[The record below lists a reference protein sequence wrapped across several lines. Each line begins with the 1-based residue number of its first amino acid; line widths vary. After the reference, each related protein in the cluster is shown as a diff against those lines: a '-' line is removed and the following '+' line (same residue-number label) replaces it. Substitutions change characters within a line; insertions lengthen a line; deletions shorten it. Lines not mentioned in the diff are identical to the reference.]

1 MAPPVRSIFS
11 VGVDEETSGTQ
22 GERRNTYGTW
32 RYALF
37 TSVGGQKCLI
47 ENMLDE
53 IFYRN
58 TFLLFI

>member
-1 MAPPVRSIFS
+1 MAPHVRSIFS

-58 TFLLFI
+58 TFLIFI